1 MMNQPVMTPEESTET
16 QLEDTQLS
24 PIKKLFSAEVIGHP
38 LVWSLLTG
46 VLIFVGYLWLQQLV
60 QPLAHNSDEKSVG
73 EGRSSQWNPEI
84 YNEIQTEEEMPI
96 GNNLD
101 DTRADNYRRIVALE
115 AKILPL
121 LEQAQIYFNEGRYVG
136 DGDDNAWHKYR
147 QILDLDPKHTIAKLR
162 MSDIIN
168 SLADV
173 ADAAIEEKRYDD
185 AESWLV
191 QLDIAQPFGDEQI
204 ELRQKVA
211 DQMKLQLAE
220 QHAQQI
226 ERERLTKIQ
235 LTLAR
240 ANSALLADSPD
251 IDTAYSQYQEV
262 LRLDPGNQIA
272 LSGIRQTRLVLTGIV
287 FDLVNQK
294 QFKLAL
300 DKTQG
305 LLAMGED
312 EKEVASI
319 KAQILQAMKKPEP
332 APEATAPKPVATT
345 TQPQAAEI
353 PSQVS
358 TPTQAAEATQ
368 PSNAVNTQATEAPT
382 IITSPSNTNN
392 TIAAATLTPTVVDG
406 NRSKR
411 LRDGINA
418 YYSGNYQQ
426 AFRELQSLAEEG
438 VARAQFRIAVMYYQ
452 GRTVTKNVDVANQW
466 AGRAFP
472 SVARLAQEGKSW
484 AQSDLG
490 TAYENG
496 IGTNKDMNRAVDWYR
511 KAAEGNYAGAQT
523 NLGVL
528 YGTGDGVSYDRNK
541 AIFWLKK
548 AADQGDKV
556 AADNLSILNSR

>member
-1 MMNQPVMTPEESTET
+1 MAAEQSTQA
-16 QLEDTQLS
+16 QLEDTKLS

-46 VLIFVGYLWLQQLV
+46 VLIFVGYLWLQHLV
-60 QPLAHNSDEKSVG
+60 QPLVHGTDEKSVG
-73 EGRSSQWNPEI
+73 EGRPSQWNPEI
-84 YNEIQTEEEMPI
+84 YNKIQTEEEMPI

-101 DTRADNYRRIVALE
+101 DTRADNYRRIIALE
-115 AKILPL
+115 TEILPL
-121 LEQAQIYFNEGRYVG
+121 LEQAQIFFNEGRYIG

-147 QILDLDPKHTIAKLR
+147 QVLELDPKHTVAKLR

-168 SLADV
+168 ALSDAT
-173 ADAAIEEKRYDD
+173 DAAIEEKRYDD

-204 ELRQKVA
+204 ELRQKIA
-211 DQMKLQLAE
+211 DQMKEQLAE
-220 QHAQQI
+220 QQAQQI

-235 LTLAR
+235 LALAR
-240 ANSALLADSPD
+240 ANSALLSDSPD
-251 IDTAYSQYQEV
+251 IDTAYAQYQEA
-262 LRLDPGNQIA
+262 LSLDPGNQIA

-294 QFKLAL
+294 QFKSAL
-300 DKTQG
+300 EKSQG
-305 LLAMGED
+305 LLAMGAD
-312 EKEVASI
+312 DKEMASI
-319 KAQILQAMKKPEP
+319 KAQVLQAMKKPEP
-332 APEATAPKPVATT
+332 APEVKAPESVATT
-345 TQPQAAEI
+345 NQPPAVEI
-353 PSQVS
+353 PSPVS
-358 TPTQAAEATQ
+358 APLQATPVTQ
-368 PSNAVNTQATEAPT
+368 PSNTVNTPVTEAPISVT
-382 IITSPSNTNN
+382 PSTNPNPNN
-392 TIAAATLTPTVVDG
+392 TTITAATLTPKVVDG

-426 AFRELQSLAEEG
+426 AFRELQPLAEEG
-438 VARAQFRIAVMYYQ
+438 VARAQFRIGVMYYQ
-452 GRTVTKNVDVANQW
+452 GRTVTKNRDVANQW
-466 AGRAFP
+466 AGRAF
-472 SVARLAQEGKSW
+472 ATITRLAQEGKSW

-496 IGTNKDMNRAVDWYR
+496 IGINKNMNHAVDWYR

-528 YGTGDGVSYDRNK
+528 YGTGDGVAYDHGK

-556 AADNLSILNSR
+556 AADNLAILNAR